1 MGAAAYSWIVAAA
14 FFFGVLSIAVL
25 LALLY
30 STRAERRVQRRLDP
44 NKAASDD
51 FAAAGDR
58 PVLQEIARQGRAIEQ
73 MVDTQGETN
82 RLLIQAGWRDA
93 QSRMMY
99 YALRA
104 LMPVAFVGLALVGAV
119 VGKGKIF
126 QPPLVYLVVVI
137 ALGLSIL
144 LPIRLLRGFA
154 ESRSK
159 RIRRE
164 VPLFV
169 HLLMMLYDAGL
180 STRQAFA
187 NLVREGGGVLPELGY
202 EVQLVL
208 RQIEAGADISEALKN
223 MGDALQVDDLA
234 SVLGVLRQVDRYGGE
249 IREPLGDTLKLIE
262 ERHALEVREQV
273 NLTSGRM
280 TVVMVLFFFP
290 ALLVFT
296 AGPAFMAILKGL
308 HGVATGK

>member
-1 MGAAAYSWIVAAA
+1 M
-14 FFFGVLSIAVL
+14 
-25 LALLY
+25 
-30 STRAERRVQRRLDP
+30 QHRLDP
-44 NKAASDD
+44 NKAAGDD
-51 FAAAGDR
+51 FATAGDR
-58 PVLQEIARQGRAIEQ
+58 PVLQEMARQGRAIEQ
-73 MVDTQGETN
+73 LVDTQGETN
-82 RLLIQAGWRDA
+82 RLLVQAGWRDA
-93 QSRMMY
+93 QTRMMY

-104 LMPVAFVGLALVGAV
+104 VTPVVFVGLALMGAV
-119 VGKGKIF
+119 FGKGKLF
-126 QPPLVYLVVVI
+126 QAPTVYFIVFSAF
-137 ALGLSIL
+137 ALSLL
-144 LPIRLLRGFA
+144 LPIRLLRTFA
-154 ESRSK
+154 ESRRK
-159 RIRRE
+159 RIQRE

-208 RQIEAGADISEALKN
+208 RQIEAGADISQALKG
-223 MGDALQVDDLA
+223 MGDALEVDDLA

-249 IREPLGDTLKLIE
+249 IREPLSDALKVIE
-262 ERHALEVREQV
+262 ERRALDVREQV

-296 AGPAFMAILKGL
+296 AGPAVMAILKGL
-308 HGVATGK
+308 HSAAGGK

>member
-1 MGAAAYSWIVAAA
+1 MGAAAYAWIVAGA

-30 STRAERRVQRRLDP
+30 STRVERRVQRRLDP
-44 NKAASDD
+44 NKADSDD

-58 PVLQEIARQGRAIEQ
+58 PVLQEMARQGRAIEQ
-73 MVDTQGETN
+73 LVDTKGETN

-104 LMPVAFVGLALVGAV
+104 VLPVAFVGLALAAAV
-119 VGKGKIF
+119 IGKGKLF
-126 QPPLVYLVVVI
+126 QPPLVYIVVLA
-137 ALGLSIL
+137 ALMLSIL
-144 LPIRLLRGFA
+144 LPIRMLRGFA
-154 ESRSK
+154 ESRRK

-169 HLLMMLYDAGL
+169 HLLMLLYDAGL

-223 MGDALQVDDLA
+223 MGDALEVGDLN
-234 SVLGVLRQVDRYGGE
+234 SILGVLRQVDRYGGE
-249 IREPLGDTLKLIE
+249 IREPLNDALKLIE
-262 ERHALEVREQV
+262 ERHTLEVREYV

-296 AGPAFMAILKGL
+296 AGPAFMAILKSLG
-308 HGVATGK
+308 AAAK